1 MSRHKNRRP
10 QTSKPAKSG
19 NTPYIEAMLGKRSSS
34 AAGPHRLDT
43 DYRRKPKHTKRGWGD
58 E

>member
-1 MSRHKNRRP
+1 MSKSKRVP
-10 QTSKPAKSG
+10 QSSKRQREMDKFGRALVERSKS
-19 NTPYIEAMLGKRSSS
+19 N

-43 DYRRKPKHTKRGWGD
+43 DYRRKPKHWKGW